1 MLHVRRIL
9 VPTDFSEAA
18 DHALTYAVGL
28 AEQFGAEILLMHTV
42 EIPVYAYPGAPY
54 IPVVDITADLEK
66 AAVAGLEATR
76 ARMKSPVHA
85 RVALRR
91 GSPWRE
97 ILDAAK
103 EERADLVVMG
113 THGRRGVARALL
125 GSVAEK
131 VVRAAEVP
139 VLTVRQTFAEQAHE
153 RSRGDVDVGAGTH
166 ATS

>member
-1 MLHVRRIL
+1 MIHVRRIL
-9 VPTDFSEAA
+9 VPTDFSDAA
-18 DHALTYAVGL
+18 DHAVDYAVSL
-28 AEQFGAEILLMHTV
+28 AEELDAEIVLLHTV

-54 IPVVDITADLEK
+54 IPVLDITADLET

-76 ARMKSPVHA
+76 AHLATKVHVRIA
-85 RVALRR
+85 VRR

-139 VLTVRQTFAEQAHE
+139 VLTVRRSFTEQAHE
-153 RSRGDVDVGAGTH
+153 KAGIPTEPRP
-166 ATS
+166 SQRLGW